1 MWVFLKHLC
10 ILWSWLLDIAL
21 LPLYGKLFFFNVNTI
36 ILVEYLLC
44 GTQHDK
50 CFHLLCLIWM
60 NNRTCLQV
68 KRHRQMCLIVPF
80 QRCNGAVIY
89 LSSELINHLRIQGKF
104 WLVSCLEAS
113 FKICKLYY
121 ILEFQISCC
130 SSYLCSSALIVFKM
144 KALICII

>member
-1 MWVFLKHLC
+1 MWFLNICVYYCHGC
-10 ILWSWLLDIAL
+10 WILRCYLFLETIFLYLNTVLLI
-21 LPLYGKLFFFNVNTI
+21 
-36 ILVEYLLC
+36 EYLLC
-44 GTQHDK
+44 GTRHDK
-50 CFHLLCLIWM
+50 CFHLLHLIWM

-68 KRHRQMCLIVPF
+68 KRHGQMCLIVPF

-89 LSSELINHLRIQGKF
+89 LSSELINHLRTQGEF

-121 ILEFQISCC
+121 ILEFQISRC